1 LSNAW
6 RRGWQWS
13 AKREAQREISSRQ
26 PRQTFD
32 PDIKYEGFSERFLHG
47 RAMPSTLIPD
57 LFLKR
62 SDAYL
67 KTGNWRLASIDF
79 RRAVNGF
86 PDYANVVDRWREIGQ
101 SADETSYID

>member
-1 LSNAW
+1 MKSVSKQTSIFSICRKLN
-6 RRGWQWS
+6 
-13 AKREAQREISSRQ
+13 
-26 PRQTFD
+26 QTFD
-32 PDIKYEGFSERFLHG
+32 LDTKYEAFSKGFLHG
-47 RAMPSTLIPD
+47 RAMPSTLIPA

-67 KTGNWRLASIDF
+67 KTGNWHLASIDF

-101 SADETSYID
+101 SADEIST